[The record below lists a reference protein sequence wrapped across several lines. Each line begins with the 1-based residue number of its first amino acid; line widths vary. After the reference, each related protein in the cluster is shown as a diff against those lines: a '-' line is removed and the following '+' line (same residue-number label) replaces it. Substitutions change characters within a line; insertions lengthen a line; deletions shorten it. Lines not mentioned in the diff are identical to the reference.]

1 MDFSDAMKEWISLKV
16 QLAEA
21 RKDLA
26 VLNKREKEL
35 KTFVTRHMDTNDI
48 DTVRVKDTV
57 RVNLKKKKSKGAIT
71 KQVIRT
77 GLLNYF
83 QGDAGRVDGAIQAI
97 EDAQPLK
104 AVSTVSVSGLKA
116 RDSS

>member
-1 MDFSDAMKEWISLKV
+1 MDFSEAMKEWIALKV
-16 QLAEA
+16 QLSED

-35 KTFVTRHMDTNDI
+35 KSFVTRHMATNDI
-48 DTVRVKDTV
+48 DTVKVKDQV
-57 RVNLKKKKSKGAIT
+57 KVNLKKKKSKGGIT

-83 QGDAGRVDGAIQAI
+83 QGDAGRVDGAIKAI

-104 AVSTVSVSGLKA
+104 DVSTVSVTGLKQ
-116 RDSS
+116 SSA

>member
-1 MDFSDAMKEWISLKV
+1 MDFSEAMKEWIGLKI

-48 DTVRVKDTV
+48 DTVKVKDTV
-57 RVNLKKKKSKGAIT
+57 KVNLKKKKSKGSIT

-104 AVSTVSVSGLKA
+104 DVSTVSVSGLKA
-116 RDSS
+116 KGSS

>member
-1 MDFSDAMKEWISLKV
+1 MDFSEAMKEWIGLKLT
-16 QLAEA
+16 LAAA
-21 RKDLA
+21 RQDLSA
-26 VLNKREKEL
+26 LNKREKEL
-35 KTFVTRHMDTNDI
+35 KAQITQHMDTNDI
-48 DTVRVKDTV
+48 DTVKVKDTV
-57 RVNLKKKKSKGAIT
+57 KVNLKKKTSKGAIT

-104 AVSTVSVSGLKA
+104 DVSTVSVSGLKA